1 MRGWCVIPA
10 GRGPQPMYSGKLVFA
25 QVMDH
30 LPLHTLHRCVE
41 RYGGNRH
48 VRSFSCLDQ
57 FLCMAFAQLTGR
69 RSLRDLVICLRAQR
83 SKLYHMGIRGGIART
98 TLADA
103 NEVRD
108 WHIWQDF
115 AQALIR
121 IARPLYRDEQLG
133 LELDNTVYALD
144 SSTIDLSLSAFP
156 WARFRSTKGAVK
168 IHTLLDLQGSIPSFI
183 HISDGKLHD
192 VKVLDELPPEPGAI
206 YVMDRAYIDF
216 RRLFRLH
223 AAGAFFVVRAKS
235 NLLWRRRYS
244 RPVDKQLDLRCDQTI
259 VLTGLQTVA
268 KYPQPLRRVG
278 FRDSDQHRTFHFL
291 TNNFEVPARTVAD
304 LYRHRWQ
311 VELLFRWLKQHLQI
325 QRFLGTSENAVKTQI
340 WIAVSVY
347 VLIAILKKRL
357 AVPDD
362 LYTIL
367 RVLELTAFTPVA
379 LPHLLAEQR
388 GEQLQRPASSQLGL
402 FAT

>member
-1 MRGWCVIPA
+1 
-10 GRGPQPMYSGKLVFA
+10 MYTGKLVFA

-30 LPLHTLHRCVE
+30 LPLHTFHRCVE
-41 RYGGNRH
+41 RYGGQRRA
-48 VRSFSCLDQ
+48 RSFSCLDQ

-69 RSLRDLVICLRAQR
+69 RSLRDLEICLRAQ
-83 SKLYHMGIRGGIART
+83 SNKLYHLGIRGGIARN
-98 TLADA
+98 TLAHA

-108 WHIWQDF
+108 WRIWQAF

-121 IARPLYRDEQLG
+121 IARPLYQDEDLG

-144 SSTIDLSLSAFP
+144 SSTIDLSLNAFP
-156 WARFRSTKGAVK
+156 WARFRSTKAAVK
-168 IHTLLDLQGSIPSFI
+168 LHTLMDLQGSIPTFI

-216 RRLFRLH
+216 RRLCRLL

-259 VLTGLQTVA
+259 LLSGTKTAA
-268 KYPQPLRRVG
+268 KYPHPLRRVG
-278 FRDSDQHRTFHFL
+278 FRDTDQQRTFHFL
-291 TNNFEVPARTVAD
+291 SNNFELPARTIAD
-304 LYRHRWQ
+304 LYRHRWR
-311 VELLFRWLKQHLQI
+311 VELLFRWLKSHLRI
-325 QRFLGTSENAVKTQI
+325 ERFFGLSENAVKTQI

-347 VLIAILKKRL
+347 VLLAILKKRL
-357 AVPDD
+357 ELPHD
-362 LYTIL
+362 LYTIM
-367 RVLELTAFTPVA
+367 RVLDLTPFTQVP
-379 LPHLLAEQR
+379 LP
-388 GEQLQRPASSQLGL
+388 QLFMERPEPEPQPLDSGQLGL
-402 FAT
+402 FGD

>member
-1 MRGWCVIPA
+1 
-10 GRGPQPMYSGKLVFA
+10 MYSGKLVFA

-30 LPLHTLHRCVE
+30 LPLHTFHRCVQ
-41 RYGGNRH
+41 RYGGHRR

-57 FLCMAFAQLTGR
+57 FLCMAFAQITGR
-69 RSLRDLVICLRAQR
+69 RSLRDLEIALRTQS

-108 WHIWQDF
+108 WRIWQDF
-115 AQALIR
+115 GQALIR
-121 IARPLYRDEQLG
+121 IARPLYRNDDLG

-144 SSTIDLSLSAFP
+144 SSTIDLSLNAFP

-168 IHTLLDLQGSIPSFI
+168 LDTLLDLQGSIPTFI
-183 HISDGKLHD
+183 RISDGKLHD
-192 VKVLDELPPEPGAI
+192 VRVLDELPIEPGAI

-216 RRLFRLH
+216 LRLFHLQS
-223 AAGAFFVVRAKS
+223 AGAFFVVRAKS

-259 VLTGLQTVA
+259 VLTGHKTVA
-268 KYPQPLRRVG
+268 TYPQPLRRVG
-278 FRDSDQHRTFHFL
+278 FRDTHQQRTFHFL
-291 TNNFEVPARTVAD
+291 TNNFELPARTVAD
-304 LYRHRWQ
+304 LYRQRWQ
-311 VELLFRWLKQHLQI
+311 VELHFRWLKQHLRI
-325 QRFLGTSENAVKTQI
+325 QRFLGNSENAVKTQI

-357 AVPDD
+357 ELPGD

-367 RVLELTAFTPVA
+367 RVLDLTPFMQVPLHQLFT
-379 LPHLLAEQR
+379 EQR
-388 GEQLQRPASSQLGL
+388 PTLEEFPDTCQMWL
-402 FAT
+402 FET

>member
-1 MRGWCVIPA
+1 
-10 GRGPQPMYSGKLVFA
+10 MYSGKLVFA

-30 LPLHTLHRCVE
+30 MPLHTLHRCVQ
-41 RYGGNRH
+41 RYGGHRR

-57 FLCMAFAQLTGR
+57 FLCMAFAQITGR
-69 RSLRDLVICLRAQR
+69 RSLRDLEIALRSQS
-83 SKLYHMGIRGGIART
+83 SKLYHMGIRGGIARS

-103 NEVRD
+103 NELRD
-108 WHIWQDF
+108 WRIWQDF
-115 AQALIR
+115 GQALIR
-121 IARPLYRDEQLG
+121 IARPLYHDEDLG

-144 SSTIDLSLSAFP
+144 SSTIDLSLNAFP

-168 IHTLLDLQGSIPSFI
+168 LHTLLDLQGSIPTFI
-183 HISDGKLHD
+183 RISEGKLHD
-192 VKVLDELPPEPGAI
+192 VRVLDELPIEPGAM

-216 RRLFRLH
+216 LRLFRLQST
-223 AAGAFFVVRAKS
+223 GACFVVRAKS

-259 VLTGLQTVA
+259 VLTGLKTA
-268 KYPQPLRRVG
+268 ASYPQPLRRVG
-278 FRDSDQHRTFHFL
+278 FRDTHQHRTFYFL
-291 TNNFEVPARTVAD
+291 TNNFELPARTVAD
-304 LYRHRWQ
+304 LYRQRWQ
-311 VELLFRWLKQHLQI
+311 IELHFRWLKQHLRI

-357 AVPDD
+357 ELPDD

-367 RVLELTAFTPVA
+367 RVLDLTPFMQVP
-379 LPHLLAEQR
+379 LPQLFAEQR
-388 GEQLQRPASSQLGL
+388 PTLEEPPATGQMWL
-402 FAT
+402 FET

>member
-1 MRGWCVIPA
+1 
-10 GRGPQPMYSGKLVFA
+10 MYSGKLVFA

-41 RYGGNRH
+41 RYHGHHR

-57 FLCMAFAQLTGR
+57 FLCMAFAQITGR

-108 WHIWQDF
+108 WRIWQDF

-121 IARPLYRDEQLG
+121 IARPLYHDEDLG

-144 SSTIDLSLSAFP
+144 SSTIDLSLNAFP

-168 IHTLLDLQGSIPSFI
+168 IHTLMDLQGSIPTCI
-183 HISDGKLHD
+183 RISDGKLHD

-216 RRLFRLH
+216 RRLMRLQ

-259 VLTGLQTVA
+259 VLIGPQTVA

-278 FRDSDQHRTFHFL
+278 YRDSDQQRTFHFL
-291 TNNFEVPARTVAD
+291 TNNFEVSARTVAD
-304 LYRHRWQ
+304 LYRHRWR
-311 VELLFRWLKQHLQI
+311 VELRFRWLKQHLRI
-325 QRFLGTSENAVKTQI
+325 QRFLGTSENAVKTQL

-347 VLIAILKKRL
+347 VLIAVLKKRL
-357 AVPDD
+357 EVPDD

-367 RVLELTAFTPVA
+367 RVLDVTPFTQVPLVQ
-379 LPHLLAEQR
+379 LLAEQR
-388 GEQLQRPASSQLGL
+388 GITLERPESSQLRL
-402 FAT
+402 FET